1 MINFSKISDRGV
13 IGKILRKVLNIL
25 PKPKIVRILQGPLR
39 GKRWIVSSGVS
50 GYWLGTYESEH
61 QKILEKVLKEGD
73 VFFDVGAHV
82 GIFTILASQ
91 LVGKSGKIFAFEPL
105 KRNVDFLSR
114 HVALNKCDN
123 VVIIEVAVSN
133 SEGDAFFDEGEN
145 SFMGK
150 LSSKGVYLIE
160 MVTIDRLVGEEI
172 ILPPSVIKIDV
183 EGFQERVLI
192 GAMTTLQKYHPKII
206 LEASYKKGD
215 PENFYSILTSL
226 GYIIEPIGE
235 ESLESA
241 GDFFAYKK

>member
-1 MINFSKISDRGV
+1 MINFSKISNRGFA
-13 IGKILRKVLNIL
+13 GKILRKVLNIF
-25 PKPKIVRILQGPLR
+25 PKPEIIRIFQGPLR
-39 GKRWIVSSGVS
+39 GKKWIVNSGVS
-50 GYWLGTYESEH
+50 GYWLGTYEREH
-61 QKILEKVLKEGD
+61 QQILEKVLKEGD
-73 VFFDVGAHV
+73 VFFDIGAHV

-91 LVGKSGKIFAFEPL
+91 LVGKSGRIFAFEPL
-105 KRNVDFLSR
+105 KRNVSFLNK
-114 HVALNKCDN
+114 HIALNGCNN
-123 VVIIEVAVSN
+123 VVVIEAAVSD
-133 SEGDAFFDEGEN
+133 SEGDASFDEGEN

-150 LSSKGVYLIE
+150 LSSKGAYPIK
-160 MVTIDRLVGEEI
+160 MVTIDRLVDDKL

-183 EGFQERVLI
+183 EGFQEGVLT
-192 GAMTTLQKYHPKII
+192 GAMITLQKYHPKII